1 MNELNDDFYSLRFD
15 ENAKYPPAKLKY
27 KGFMYTSKN
36 HGKHHH
42 QYQCTCVRRSNI
54 NCTAKVYLPNV
65 KDSGLSVE
73 TKGKHDR
80 QCCVVN
86 GLDPDD
92 PSVDYHGKFDDDA
105 FEEEAAEYGEEK
117 ENVEKENVRPNNF
130 ELSPRPTKI
139 RAIRLLDVTQEM
151 RAIAQKYATESLR
164 LAPDMVWMKVQN
176 DLDVKY
182 PNGWTTPKDKS
193 FVISLVKRTRRDL
206 NCGDAIR
213 SAEHPTLAMM
223 TDDETRPFL
232 QHNMTIPHPKKPG
245 VQCRAMAWS
254 NPELIMTIRGKPD
267 VFVDATFDC
276 APAPFYQCLILMVY
290 DDQTGVYLP
299 VVYILMT
306 HKLEELYR
314 HAFHMITVMSGWKFN
329 PRSIT
334 YDFERA
340 IINAA
345 KVSFPNA
352 TANGCD
358 FHWMQAI
365 LRYCDKLKIEDTS
378 RILEDNLLKILCVL
392 PHNHV
397 QRGIVYVREIIEEGL
412 SRSEK
417 RKWKIFWEDYFEK
430 QWIPLLE
437 VWSLYDPTGNNDGVK
452 EIVNRTNNALEKYN
466 RRFNDLF
473 SKGTPSLA
481 EFIGVV
487 EEESRYYAK
496 KLRNIR
502 RGIERPIEYAEANI
516 PKIPDAYLDI
526 EWESDEESEDE

>member
-1 MNELNDDFYSLRFD
+1 MDGLNDDFYSLRFD
-15 ENAKYPPAKLKY
+15 EGAKYPPPKLKY
-27 KGFMYTSKN
+27 KGFMYTLKN
-36 HGKHHH
+36 NGKNHH
-42 QYQCTCVRRSNI
+42 QYQCSCVRRSNI
-54 NCTAKVYLPNV
+54 SCNAKVYIPND
-65 KDSGLSVE
+65 KDSSCLSVE

-86 GLDPDD
+86 GLDPVD
-92 PSVDYHGKFDDDA
+92 PNVDYQGKHDDNE
-105 FEEEAAEYGEEK
+105 FEEEAAAEDADK
-117 ENVEKENVRPNNF
+117 ENAHPNDF

-139 RAIRLLDVTQEM
+139 RAIRLPDVTQEM
-151 RAIAQKYATESLR
+151 RAIAQKYGSENLR

-232 QHNMTIPHPKKPG
+232 QCNMTLPHPKKPG
-245 VQCRAMAWS
+245 IQCRTMAFA
-254 NPELIMTIRGKPD
+254 NPELIPTLRGKPD
-267 VFVDATFDC
+267 AFVDATFDC
-276 APAPFYQCLILMVY
+276 APAPFYQCLILMVF
-290 DDQTGVYLP
+290 DPQTGVYLP
-299 VVYILMT
+299 VAYILMT

-314 HAFHMITVMSGWKFN
+314 HAFHMITVMSDWKFN

-345 KVSFPNA
+345 KISFPNA
-352 TANGCD
+352 IANGCD

-365 LRYCDKLKIEDTS
+365 LRYADKLKIEDTS
-378 RILEDNLLKILCVL
+378 RILENNLVKFLAVL

-397 QRGIVYVREIIEEGL
+397 RRGILYVREIIEEGL
-412 SRSEK
+412 SRSEL
-417 RKWKIFWEDYFEK
+417 RKWKIFWEEYFEK

-437 VWSLYDPTGNNDGVK
+437 VWSLYDPTGNNDSVK
-452 EIVNRTNNALEKYN
+452 AIVNRTNNALEKYN
-466 RRFNDLF
+466 RRFNDRF

-502 RGIERPIEYAEANI
+502 RGIERPIEYAKANI

-526 EWESDEESEDE
+526 EWELDEESDGE